1 MATLPGGDDDEI
13 GYINITP
20 MVDVLLVLLVIFMV
34 TANFLKQESVNI
46 NLPKVNASDP
56 NVAKSVQIALTKDGK
71 LLMEGLDTTEEKMVG
86 YLARES
92 KYRPNMRVTLSADER
107 LSYGRIARA
116 MGLIRQSG
124 VTRIAPSVKREGER
138 TVHGTTFHNRNTR
151 MGPPHGPLHP
161 LPDILDHTARRGL
174 RGLLH
179 LQPPRIH
186 RRRQRVRR

>member
-56 NVAKSVQIALTKDGK
+56 NVAKSVQISLTKDGK
-71 LLMEGLDTTEEKMVG
+71 LLMEGLDTTEEKMVA

-107 LSYGRIARA
+107 LAYGTIARA

-124 VTRIAPSVKREGER
+124 VTRIALSVKR
-138 TVHGTTFHNRNTR
+138 
-151 MGPPHGPLHP
+151 
-161 LPDILDHTARRGL
+161 
-174 RGLLH
+174 
-179 LQPPRIH
+179 
-186 RRRQRVRR
+186 